1 MARQS
6 SKLQDEVRFLGG
18 VLYVLGVWRIAHDP
32 AKVGDQVRLLT
43 RILDAG
49 ARRPGNRL
57 QPGRSGFVVRWIGT
71 NPTRQSRAELVVRV
85 RGRKPF
91 YAKCLRVP
99 ADPDDTHV
107 HARTGIFGRKCKRA
121 MGLELFS

>member
-43 RILDAG
+43 RIVDAG
-49 ARRPGNRL
+49 DCRL
-57 QPGRSGFVVRWIGT
+57 EWQ
-71 NPTRQSRAELVVRV
+71 LD
-85 RGRKPF
+85 K
-91 YAKCLRVP
+91 
-99 ADPDDTHV
+99 
-107 HARTGIFGRKCKRA
+107 
-121 MGLELFS
+121 